1 MQPDMPIPKLGKLA
15 PDFDLETDAEER
27 LTLKSLRGQTVVLY
41 FYPKDDT
48 TGCTQEACEFRDLF
62 PRFKKGKAVVLGISP
77 DSARKHRN
85 FKKKYDLP
93 FTLLVD
99 EGHKVAEAWGLW
111 VEKLFWGRRYRGVAR
126 TTFIIAPDGR
136 VARIFEQVNPA
147 GHAGEVEAAL
157 RELR

>member
-1 MQPDMPIPKLGKLA
+1 MSNVRSNVTIGEKA
-15 PDFDLETDAEER
+15 PDFDPETDTGER
-27 LTLKSLRGQTVVLY
+27 LSLGSLRGRWVIVY

-62 PRFKKGKAVVLGISP
+62 PRFAKGKAVVLGISP

-99 EGHKVAEAWGLW
+99 EGHEVAERWGLW
-111 VEKLFWGRRYRGVAR
+111 VEKLFWGRKYWGVAR
-126 TTFIIAPDGR
+126 TTFIIAPDGKI
-136 VARIFEQVNPA
+136 ARIFEQVNPA

>member
-1 MQPDMPIPKLGKLA
+1 MPLPTLGKLA

-27 LTLKSLRGQTVVLY
+27 LTLTSLRGQTVVLY

-62 PRFKKGKAVVLGISP
+62 PRFTKGKAVVLGISP

-111 VEKLFWGRRYRGVAR
+111 VEKLFWGRKYWGVAR
-126 TTFIIAPDGR
+126 TTFLIGPDGK
-136 VARIFEQVNPA
+136 VARIFEKVDPA
-147 GHAGEVEAAL
+147 GHAEAVAKAL
-157 RELR
+157 KELG